1 MATQDDDEHPK
12 KALGW
17 AARDFSGLLSPFNFF
32 RRFSLAHLFISTYSF
47 IIISNKSRFNF

>member
-1 MATQDDDEHPK
+1 MATQPDDEHPK

-32 RRFSLAHLFISTYSF
+32 RRFSLTHLFISTYSF
-47 IIISNKSRFNF
+47 IIYFK